1 MRFEW
6 DEEKNEI
13 NRKKHGISFDT
24 AIRVFADPNIVQYIE
39 RIEGGEE
46 RWHAIGYVAGSL
58 LLLTVVHTWAEKGME
73 EVVRIVSAREA
84 SNPERKLYYDEAI
97 L

>member
-6 DEEKNEI
+6 DEAKNEI

-24 AIRVFADPNIVQYIE
+24 ATRVFDDPKVVQYIE
-39 RIEGGEE
+39 RIEDGEE

-58 LLLTVVHTWAEKGME
+58 LLLTVVHTWSEIGAE
-73 EVVRIVSAREA
+73 EVVRIVSARRA
-84 SNPERKLYYDEAI
+84 SNPERKRYDEAI